1 MNKLE
6 YGEMEKMKKNID
18 EILEIEPSHFK
29 LLYKFIKSVSMNFY
43 SVNYDTVKTKENE
56 IKNYYRSNS
65 FTLDELEVKLLEKK
79 AAQFKSNN
87 ISLPLKISVIASFV
101 FSILVNLILVKET
114 IDILKNLYDTF
125 HVHSD
130 EILHAMLEDKS
141 FAGSMALF
149 AIEFLL
155 FIILTIII
163 VGIIVIPIFNFAVF
177 IIYIIEKHNLTQDA
191 IEQYHIEYLEK
202 LINQKKREVF
212 EKSDYLQYCFYYD
225 TNLVLMVKNA
235 SFDNVLIMLEKCVIN
250 KKECSIRT
258 AQYLFSK
265 QSTSFSIELPDNDYK
280 EGIIE
285 VILQIKTRVEGSF
298 EFIYE
303 KKKFY
308 LELNK
313 IYNNSIRP
321 NLYCGESTIRIMM
334 KKIEGNSIGLEIVN
348 FYDSDIDVNIL
359 NLMINGSLFETFGSL
374 HANANSI
381 SNDVIYLKERVDP
394 EKYYKVK
401 GVYFLSCLSESK
413 VKTQTIDIDEFI
425 KNEV

>member
-1 MNKLE
+1 
-6 YGEMEKMKKNID
+6 MEKMKKNID
-18 EILEIEPSHFK
+18 EILELKHKHFK
-29 LLYKFIKSVSMNFY
+29 LLHRFIKSVSMNFY
-43 SVNYDTVKTKENE
+43 LVNYDTVKRKENE
-56 IKNYYRSNS
+56 IINFYRSNS

-87 ISLPLKISVIASFV
+87 ISLPLKISLMASV
-101 FSILVNLILVKET
+101 LLYILVNQTPVKEI
-114 IDILKNLYDTF
+114 IDILKNLYDSL
-125 HVHSD
+125 HVNSD
-130 EILHAMLEDKS
+130 EILHAMLEDES

-155 FIILTIII
+155 LIIGTIII
-163 VGIIVIPIFNFAVF
+163 FGIFVILIFNIAEFF
-177 IIYIIEKHNLTQDA
+177 IEKHNLTQDA

-212 EKSDYLQYCFYYD
+212 KKSDDLQYCFYYD
-225 TNLVLMVKNA
+225 TNLVLTVKNA
-235 SFDNVLIMLEKCVIN
+235 SFDNILIMIEKCVIN
-250 KKECSIRT
+250 KKECFIRT

-285 VILQIKTRVEGSF
+285 VILQIKTRVEGSL
-298 EFIYE
+298 EFICE

-321 NLYCGESTIRIMM
+321 NLYCSESTIRIMM
-334 KKIEGNSIGLEIVN
+334 KKIEGNSIELEIVN
-348 FYDSDIDVNIL
+348 FYDSDIDVNIF

-381 SNDVIYLKERVDP
+381 SNDVIYLKESVDP